1 MKKGNVKLFISYIL
15 TLIISFFITVAGINL
30 PNSPV
35 LLIVLS
41 VIAAMP
47 LIMLAL
53 NFILSMRFIK
63 KLKSMKVAEG
73 NAFLLSH
80 RDDAEKTTA
89 EKLKQLRRIRHTTTL
104 YTALMLFAAAAI
116 ALLGG
121 VLGLEFPPAIVI
133 CVIYAW
139 LVMASAVMRIHVRKR
154 IDIPKDVAVLSS
166 EEYPLIYSMARK
178 AADVVGSKDEIVILP
193 TWDFSASIIRDKNRY
208 LLRIGVILL
217 HVLSEQE
224 LYSIMLH
231 EFAHV
236 TDDKKAHFKEEQ
248 YQDWLSSEGGG
259 VDRLSAFLAN
269 FYLYFGAKYLFN
281 YMIYRYACSVVY
293 ELQADRAM
301 AEHGDAKIAVSALLK
316 THYDTMYYW
325 ESCVKDEENIHEPE
339 QLQADYLTKRIALF
353 KKAIAERSEDWN
365 ALVTKEILAN
375 NASHPTLK
383 MRMDA
388 LGIKELTLT
397 ETQSSHAYLDEIQR
411 VLAYSEKFIYEERK
425 PTYEQDR
432 KQHYLDHLERVQAW
446 EQEGKPVRAADY
458 ADMIAALKSLGRH
471 EQAEALCDRVIEELA
486 GMSATHAIYM
496 KGSAML
502 FRYDEAG
509 MDLIYQAMECN
520 GNYIEE
526 GLDTIGNFCCLTGRE
541 KDLLEYRKKANLL
554 AQKHVDE
561 DEQISFLS
569 KKDNLTRE
577 NLPDGMLE
585 DILSFILSVDVGI
598 IQNIYLVRKTVSETF
613 FASVFVLKFSGGT
626 DEQKYEILHK
636 IFRYLDS
643 YPVDWQFSL
652 FDIADYPDV
661 KVENIEGS
669 LVYTKKQ

>member
-1 MKKGNVKLFISYIL
+1 MKPGKVKLFVSYIL

-30 PNSPV
+30 PNAPE
-35 LLIVLS
+35 LIIVLS
-41 VIAAMP
+41 VIAVMP

-53 NFILSMRFIK
+53 NFMLSMRFMK
-63 KLKSMKVAEG
+63 KLKSMKIAEG

-89 EKLKQLRRIRHTTTL
+89 EKLRQLRRIRHSTTV

-139 LVMASAVMRIHVRKR
+139 LVMASAVLRIHARKR
-154 IDIPKDVAVLSS
+154 IDIPKDVAVLSPQ
-166 EEYPLIYSMARK
+166 EYPLIYSMACK
-178 AADVVGSKDEIVILP
+178 AADAVGSKDEIVILP
-193 TWDFSASIIRDKNRY
+193 NWDFSASIIRDKGRY

-236 TDDKKAHFKEEQ
+236 TDEKKAHYKEEQ

-259 VDRLSAFLAN
+259 VDRLSAWLAN
-269 FYLYFGAKYLFN
+269 FYLYFSAKYLFN

-325 ESCVKDEENIHEPE
+325 ESCVNEELNIYENE
-339 QLQADYLTKRIALF
+339 QLKADYLTCKISLF
-353 KKAIAERSEDWN
+353 KNAIEQRNGDWN
-365 ALVTKEILAN
+365 ALVQKEILAN

-388 LGIKELTLT
+388 LGIRELTLT
-397 ETQSSHAYLDEIQR
+397 ATQSSQAYLEEIQK
-411 VLAYSEKFIYEERK
+411 VLEYSEGFIYE
-425 PTYEQDR
+425 DR
-432 KQHYLDHLERVQAW
+432 KQNYEKERKEYYLDPLERINAW
-446 EQEGKPVRAADY
+446 KQSGENILPETY
-458 ADMIAALKSLGRH
+458 ADLIADLKTLGRH
-471 EQAEALCDRVIEELA
+471 KEAEMLCDRVRQELPD
-486 GMSATHAIYM
+486 SATHATFI
-496 KGSAML
+496 KGAMML
-502 FRYDEAG
+502 YRYDEAG
-509 MDLIYQAMECN
+509 MDLIYQAMERN

-526 GLDTIGNFCCLTGRE
+526 GLDTIGSFCCLTGRE
-541 KDLLEYRKKANLL
+541 QDLLEYRKKANLL

-569 KKDNLTRE
+569 KKDNLSRE

-585 DILSFILSVDVGI
+585 DILSFILSVDTDI

-613 FASVFVLKFSGGT
+613 FASVFVLRFSGGT

-669 LVYTKKQ
+669 LVYSKK